1 MNGRGGINVNTQPD
15 SNVTHASKALPHP
28 FIRSLKGFYKN
39 FRKNKSALVGAYLVL
54 FLVFVIIFG
63 PKIFPLELKET
74 NYSVKLQGPSKE
86 YWFGTDAHGRDIF
99 KRIVHGLGITM
110 SIGLLSTLLGG
121 IAGVIIGIYSGY
133 YGGKIDTV
141 IMRIMDVLLAF
152 PGILLALA
160 LVSVFGANK
169 QNLIYAIAISA
180 VPSFA
185 RIVRGSTL
193 ATKNLEYID
202 AMRALGASDFRIIFK
217 HILPSVASPI
227 IVQASIFIASAV
239 LSASGL
245 SFLSMGVKPPS
256 PELGAMLSDGRDYIW
271 DAGHI
276 TLFPGLVIM
285 LIVLSFNL
293 IGDGLR
299 DALDPKSKS
308 R

>member
-1 MNGRGGINVNTQPD
+1 MNTQPEP
-15 SNVTHASKALPHP
+15 NKPHLAKPLPHP
-28 FIRSLKGFYKN
+28 FIRSLKGYYKS
-39 FRKNKSALVGAYLVL
+39 FKKNKSALFGAYLVF
-54 FLVFVIIFG
+54 FLVLVIIFG

-74 NYSVKLQGPSKE
+74 NYSVKFQGPSKE
-86 YWFGTDAHGRDIF
+86 FWFGTDAHGRDIF
-99 KRIVHGLGITM
+99 KRVIHGLGITM
-110 SIGLLSTLLGG
+110 NIGILSTVLGG
-121 IAGVIIGIYSGY
+121 VVGVIIGIYSGY
-133 YGGKIDTV
+133 YGGKIDAV

-180 VPSFA
+180 IPSFA

-217 HILPSVASPI
+217 HILPSVSSPI

-245 SFLSMGVKPPS
+245 SFLGLGVRPPS

>member
-1 MNGRGGINVNTQPD
+1 MNAERTPREQ
-15 SNVTHASKALPHP
+15 LPAIKVERP
-28 FIRSLKGFYKN
+28 FIRSFKN
-39 FRKNKSALVGAYLVL
+39 FYQNFKKNKSALVGAYL
-54 FLVFVIIFG
+54 IIFIILLGIIG
-63 PKIFPLELKET
+63 PYIFPLTITDT
-74 NYSVKLQGPSKE
+74 NYADKLLGPSSK

-99 KRIVHGLGITM
+99 KRVVHGISITLGIGFSAT
-110 SIGLLSTLLGG
+110 ILGG
-121 IAGVIIGIYSGY
+121 VTGIIIGIISGY
-133 YGGKIDTV
+133 YGGTIDAI

-160 LVSVFGANK
+160 LVSVFGASRENI
-169 QNLIYAIAISA
+169 IYAIAVSA

-202 AMRALGASDFRIIFK
+202 AMRALGASDTRIIFK
-217 HILPSVASPI
+217 HILPNVSSPI
-227 IVQASIFIASAV
+227 IVQASLFIASAI

-245 SFLSMGVKPPS
+245 SFLGLGVRPPS
-256 PELGAMLSDGRDYIW
+256 PELGAMLSDGRNYIW

-293 IGDGLR
+293 LGDGLR
-299 DALDPKSKS
+299 DALDPKAQNRK
-308 R
+308 

>member
-1 MNGRGGINVNTQPD
+1 MNQEQTSVETPKEQR
-15 SNVTHASKALPHP
+15 P
-28 FIRSLKGFYKN
+28 FIRTLKN
-39 FRKNKSALVGAYLVL
+39 FYHNFKKNKSALVGAYLIL
-54 FLVFVIIFG
+54 FLIIISLIG
-63 PKIFPLELKET
+63 PYIFPLNVTAT
-74 NYSVKLQGPSKE
+74 NYGDKMQGPSLE

-99 KRIVHGLGITM
+99 KRIIHGLWITM
-110 SIGLLSTLLGG
+110 SIGFLSTLLGG
-121 IAGVIIGIYSGY
+121 IVGIIIGIISGY
-133 YGGKIDTV
+133 YGGIVDTI

-160 LVSVFGANK
+160 LVSVLGASRENV
-169 QNLIYAIAISA
+169 IYAIAISA
-180 VPSFA
+180 VPTFA

-202 AMRALGASDFRIIFK
+202 AMKALGASDLRIIFL
-217 HILPSVASPI
+217 HILPNISSPI
-227 IVQASIFIASAV
+227 IVQGSLFIATAI

-245 SFLSMGVKPPS
+245 SFLGMGVRPPS

-293 IGDGLR
+293 LGDGLR
-299 DALDPKSKS
+299 DALDPKSQNRK
-308 R
+308 

>member
-1 MNGRGGINVNTQPD
+1 MSTQSNTK
-15 SNVTHASKALPHP
+15 VTKHKKPAHP
-28 FIRSLKGFYKN
+28 FIRSLKGYYKS
-39 FRKNKSALVGAYLVL
+39 FKRNKSAVVGAWL
-54 FLVFVIIFG
+54 IIFLFIVILIG
-63 PKIFPLELKET
+63 PKILPIDLKEI
-74 NYSVKLQGPSKE
+74 NLARKLEAPSKDH
-86 YWFGTDAHGRDIF
+86 WFGTDAHGRDIF
-99 KRIVHGLGITM
+99 KRVVHGLGITM
-110 SIGLLSTLLGG
+110 SIGILSTLLGG
-121 IAGVIIGIYSGY
+121 IVGVIIGIYSGY
-133 YGGKIDTV
+133 YGGKIDAV
-141 IMRIMDVLLAF
+141 IMRVMDVLLAF

-160 LVSVFGANK
+160 LVSVFGASK

-193 ATKNLEYID
+193 AIKNLEYID

-217 HILPSVASPI
+217 HVLPSVSSPI
-227 IVQASIFIASAV
+227 IVQGSVFIAAAV

-245 SFLSMGVKPPS
+245 SFLGLGVKPPS

-276 TLFPGLVIM
+276 TLFPGLIIM